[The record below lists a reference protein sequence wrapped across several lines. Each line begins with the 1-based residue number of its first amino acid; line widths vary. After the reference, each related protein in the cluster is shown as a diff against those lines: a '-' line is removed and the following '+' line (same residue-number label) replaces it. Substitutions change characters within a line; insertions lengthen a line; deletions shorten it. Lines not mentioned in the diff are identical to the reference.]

1 VDRPED
7 AAVRNRCLR
16 AKLSSCGR
24 PIRPEETECVVG
36 VFKKASICRLAVSML
51 RESECGDCKAKNHV
65 DALVGLAAY

>member
-1 VDRPED
+1 M
-7 AAVRNRCLR
+7 A
-16 AKLSSCGR
+16 
-24 PIRPEETECVVG
+24 IVVG